1 MGALRFVRGLIAS
14 ALGLTALLAS
24 SVQAQQGTLSGLV
37 TDETSRQ
44 PIAAVQVQIV
54 GTTRGATTGDNGR
67 YTIANL
73 PPGTYNVTF
82 RRVGYNPT
90 TLQNIAVPPGGTATA
105 DAAMS
110 VSVLRLQSLV
120 VTATSDPIEGVKAP
134 FSVGRVTADD
144 IKSVPTVNSAAAAI
158 QGKVAGVNIIR
169 GSGQP
174 GEGVSVQLRTPQN
187 IRVSNSPMYVVDGVI
202 LGSTFDGTTVDLESL
217 DIESVEVIK
226 GASAAALYGSRAA
239 NGVISIR
246 TSRGTSLP
254 EGSTRI
260 STRSEFGQS
269 FAPSNVSIS
278 KHHHFAMNAANQFV
292 TSTGNPTT
300 SRTNRGIAADRF
312 QDKEYP
318 GQTFDNIARFFNPG
332 TFQTHSLNLSQN
344 GQASNF
350 LVSANQ
356 KNESGTLAGDEGFT
370 QRSGRVNLDHRFT
383 DRINF
388 SISGFHSRASQAA
401 ANDDQFRTLL
411 AYDSDIDLGVKD
423 SEGKYLQS
431 PNPSVST
438 ENPLWQQQNENMG
451 FDKRARTLASIDGR
465 YAPLEWLSLSTNL
478 SYDRSDLND
487 DRYTAKGTS
496 ASTTAETT
504 SDGSLLYQNE
514 STDALN
520 ATLSATA
527 LRTFGALT
535 ARLTASGIAER
546 ERNHFFEVQG
556 VDFTTNDVPD
566 LNNARAWEGES
577 SLQEIRSEGYSAN
590 LGMDYDGKYIL
601 DLVVRRDGSS
611 LFGANNRWNTYGRAA
626 GAYRISEEPWY
637 PLGNIFDELKIRYAL
652 GTAGTRPDFDDQYET
667 WDVGAGSIT
676 KVTLGNRNLRPAVTR
691 EQEIGLDFVI
701 NNRYSVELSYVT
713 SATRDQ
719 ISDVNLPTITGY
731 SFQWQNTGSTE
742 GRSLE
747 LTAQAQWVNR
757 TDFSWSSTFIAD
769 RTRNEITAWNT
780 ACFPGTLTYYCTG
793 FSLADMYG
801 QSFVRSMADLPPRYR
816 GNEHLFQINDEG
828 FVVPVGADADWRD
841 VENFGAGTRVKFTNT
856 EGQPVE
862 LLWGLP
868 IVKQRADGTRQLGIL
883 GNSLPDAQLGWLN
896 NLNWKGLRLHSQFHA
911 QIGGNVYNTTKQR
924 LYQDLRHGDV
934 DQFGKPQDLKKS
946 FDYYSTLYNAAEVT
960 DIFVEDGSY
969 LKLRE
974 LALSYRVSR
983 EQLTRFGAGRWAPTA
998 ISLGIIGRNLW
1009 TLTGYS
1015 GWDPEVGSANTRN
1028 DNFSYPPPRNFTGSI
1043 EITF

>member
-1 MGALRFVRGLIAS
+1 MGAPRFVRGLLVR
-14 ALGLTALLAS
+14 ALGLTALFAS
-24 SVQAQQGTLSGLV
+24 SAQAQQGTLTGVV

-44 PIAAVQVQIV
+44 PIAAVQVQVV
-54 GTTRGATTGDNGR
+54 GTTRGAVTGENGR

-73 PPGTYNVTF
+73 PAGSYSVTF
-82 RRVGYNPT
+82 RRVGYNPAT
-90 TLQNIAVPPGGTATA
+90 VQNVTVTAGGTTTA

-110 VSVLRLQSLV
+110 VSVLRLQAMV

-169 GSGQP
+169 GSGRP

-202 LGSTFDGTTVDLESL
+202 LGSTFSGTTVDLESL
-217 DIESVEVIK
+217 DIENVEVIK

-269 FAPSNVSIS
+269 YAPSNVSIS
-278 KHHHFAMNAANQFV
+278 KSHHFAMNAANQFV

-300 SRTNRGIAADRF
+300 SRTNRGLAADRF
-312 QDKEYP
+312 QDNEYP

-332 TFQTHSLNLSQN
+332 SFQTHSINLSQN

-350 LVSANQ
+350 LVSGNQ
-356 KNESGTLAGDEGFT
+356 KHESGTLAGDDGFT

-388 SISGFHSRASQAA
+388 SISGFHSRANQAA
-401 ANDDQFRTLL
+401 APGAAFRTLL
-411 AYDSDIDLGVKD
+411 SYDSDIDLGVKD
-423 SEGKYLQS
+423 SEGRYLQL
-431 PNPSVST
+431 PNPSVPI
-438 ENPLWQQQNENMG
+438 ENPLWQQQNENIG

-465 YAPLEWLSLSTNL
+465 YAPLEWLSFSTNL

-496 ASTTAETT
+496 SSVTSENV
-504 SDGSLLYQNE
+504 SDGRLEYENE

-520 ATLSATA
+520 ATISATG
-527 LRTFGALT
+527 LRTFGPLT
-535 ARLTASGIAER
+535 SRLTLSGIAER
-546 ERNHFFEVQG
+546 ERNLFFEVIATN
-556 VDFTTNDVPD
+556 FTTNDVPD
-566 LNNARAWEGES
+566 VNNAQTYTGGS

-601 DLVVRRDGSS
+601 DLVLRRDGSS
-611 LFGANNRWNTYGRAA
+611 LFGVNHRWNTYGRAA
-626 GAYRISEEPWY
+626 AAYRISEEPWY
-637 PLGNIFDELKIRYAL
+637 PFAGVFDELKLRYAV

-667 WDVGAGSIT
+667 WDVGAGTIT
-676 KVTLGNRNLRPAVTR
+676 KVTLGNKDLRPAVTT
-691 EQEIGLDFVI
+691 EHEMGLDFVI
-701 NNRYSVELSYVT
+701 NNRYSVELSYVQSST
-713 SATRDQ
+713 VDQ

-731 SFQWQNTGSTE
+731 SFQWQNTGSTR
-742 GRSLE
+742 GRSYE

-757 TDFSWSSTFIAD
+757 PDFSWSSTFIAD
-769 RTRNEITAWNT
+769 RTRNKITAWNT
-780 ACFPGTLTYYCTG
+780 ACFPGTLTYFCTG
-793 FSLADMYG
+793 YSLADMYG
-801 QSFVRSMADLPPRYR
+801 QSFVRSMDDLPARYK
-816 GNEHLFQINDEG
+816 GNEALFQVNDEG
-828 FVVPVGADADWRD
+828 FVVPVGADADWTD

-868 IVKQRADGTRQLGIL
+868 IVRQRADGTRDLRIL
-883 GNSLPDAQLGWLN
+883 GNSLPDAQVGWLN
-896 NLNWKGLRLHSQFHA
+896 NLNWKGLKLHSQFHA
-911 QIGGNVYNTTKQR
+911 QIGGNVYNHTKQR

-934 DQFGKPQDLKKS
+934 DQAGKPLELKKS
-946 FDYYSTLYNAAEVT
+946 FDYYSTLYNAAENT

-974 LALSYRVSR
+974 LALLYQVKR
-983 EQLTRFGAGRWAPTA
+983 EHLTRFGVGRWAPGG

-1009 TLTGYS
+1009 TVTGYS
-1015 GWDPEVGSANTRN
+1015 GWDPEVGSANTRY
-1028 DNFSYPPPRNFTGSI
+1028 DNFTYPPPRNFTGTI